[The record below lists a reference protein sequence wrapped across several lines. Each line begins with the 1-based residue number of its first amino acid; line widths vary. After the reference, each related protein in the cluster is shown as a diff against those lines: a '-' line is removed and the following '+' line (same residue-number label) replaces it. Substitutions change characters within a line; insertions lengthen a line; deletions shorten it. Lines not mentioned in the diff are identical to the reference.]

1 MAAPAPTV
9 EETINA
15 LMDAGTVMRGKSVDT
30 FWLLITGSLVFF
42 MQLGF
47 ALVEA
52 GSVRA
57 KNTKNILLKN
67 ILDCCIG
74 ALIWWAWGHALAV
87 RAQSM
92 RPRARARLAPAT
104 PLVRAPDPPPSDPN
118 NPTGPDASHASPT
131 APALSP
137 RSTTREMASWA

>member
-1 MAAPAPTV
+1 MSTPTTV
-9 EETINA
+9 EIVTT
-15 LMDAGTVMRGKSVDT
+15 LMDSGTVMRGKSVDT
-30 FWLLITGSLVFF
+30 MWLLITGSLVFF

-74 ALIWWAWGHALAV
+74 ALIWWSWGHALAV

-92 RPRARARLAPAT
+92 RAPAPRVRSARLPPPSARARFS
-104 PLVRAPDPPPSDPN
+104 PS
-118 NPTGPDASHASPT
+118 T
-131 APALSP
+131 
-137 RSTTREMASWA
+137 

>member
-1 MAAPAPTV
+1 MAAAPTLEV
-9 EETINA
+9 LKELITP
-15 LMDAGTVMRGKSVDT
+15 LMDDGTVMRGKSVDVM
-30 FWLLITGSLVFF
+30 WLLITGALVFF

-92 RPRARARLAPAT
+92 RARAFAQRLPPPSARARFS
-104 PLVRAPDPPPSDPN
+104 PS
-118 NPTGPDASHASPT
+118 T
-131 APALSP
+131 
-137 RSTTREMASWA
+137 

>member
-1 MAAPAPTV
+1 
-9 EETINA
+9 
-15 LMDAGTVMRGKSVDT
+15 MDAGVVMRGKSVDVM
-30 FWLLITGSLVFF
+30 WLMFAGSLVFF

-87 RAQSM
+87 RARSM
-92 RPRARARLAPAT
+92 RARAARVLSAPAT
-104 PLVRAPDPPPSDPN
+104 PFCARPILALHVTPTTPN
-118 NPTGPDASHASPT
+118 GA
-131 APALSP
+131 
-137 RSTTREMASWA
+137 

>member
-74 ALIWWAWGHALAV
+74 ALIWWAWGQALAV

-92 RPRARARLAPAT
+92 RPRAQRL
-104 PLVRAPDPPPSDPN
+104 PPPSARAQFLPQQPN
-118 NPTGPDASHASPT
+118 GA
-131 APALSP
+131 
-137 RSTTREMASWA
+137 

>member
-9 EETINA
+9 QETINA
-15 LMDAGTVMRGKSVDT
+15 LMNDGTVMRGKSVDT

-92 RPRARARLAPAT
+92 RPRARALSACHPPCA
-104 PLVRAPDPPPSDPN
+104 RA
-118 NPTGPDASHASPT
+118 
-131 APALSP
+131 
-137 RSTTREMASWA
+137 RSSSK

>member
-1 MAAPAPTV
+1 MASAPTITLDEIITAV
-9 EETINA
+9 TD
-15 LMDAGTVMRGKSVDT
+15 LTVDGTLMRGKSVDVM
-30 FWLLITGSLVFF
+30 WLLIAGSLVFF

-74 ALIWWAWGHALAV
+74 ALIWWSWGQALAV

-92 RPRARARLAPAT
+92 RAHARAQRACH
-104 PLVRAPDPPPSDPN
+104 PLLRAPDYRPPCDPN
-118 NPTGPDASHASPT
+118 D
-131 APALSP
+131 
-137 RSTTREMASWA
+137 

>member
-1 MAAPAPTV
+1 MASAPTT
-9 EETINA
+9 EQLTEWITP
-15 LMDAGTVMRGKSVDT
+15 LMDSGTVMRGKSVDVM
-30 FWLLITGSLVFF
+30 WLLITGALVFF

-74 ALIWWAWGHALAV
+74 ALIWWSWGHALAV

-92 RPRARARLAPAT
+92 RARRACAQRACH
-104 PLVRAPDPPPSDPN
+104 PLLRAPDSRPPCDQRGLTLHVPHHQPY
-118 NPTGPDASHASPT
+118 PP
-131 APALSP
+131 SP

>member
-1 MAAPAPTV
+1 M
-9 EETINA
+9 EEITATFTA
-15 LMDAGTVMRGKSVDT
+15 LIDDGTVMRGKSVDVM
-30 FWLLITGSLVFF
+30 WLIIMGSLVFF

-92 RPRARARLAPAT
+92 RPRARLAPAT
-104 PLVRAPDPPPSDPN
+104 PFCARPIFLQVTPTTQRGLTLHVPHHQPHPP
-118 NPTGPDASHASPT
+118 
-131 APALSP
+131 SP

>member
-1 MAAPAPTV
+1 MSSAPAPTL
-9 EETINA
+9 EEITSAAVTAVTA
-15 LMDAGTVMRGKSVDT
+15 LTDDGTLMRGKSVDVM
-30 FWLLITGSLVFF
+30 WLLITGALVFF

-74 ALIWWAWGHALAV
+74 ALIWWSWGHALAV

-92 RPRARARLAPAT
+92 RAHARAQRACH
-104 PLVRAPDPPPSDPN
+104 PLLRAPDSRPPCDPN
-118 NPTGPDASHASPT
+118 D
-131 APALSP
+131 
-137 RSTTREMASWA
+137 